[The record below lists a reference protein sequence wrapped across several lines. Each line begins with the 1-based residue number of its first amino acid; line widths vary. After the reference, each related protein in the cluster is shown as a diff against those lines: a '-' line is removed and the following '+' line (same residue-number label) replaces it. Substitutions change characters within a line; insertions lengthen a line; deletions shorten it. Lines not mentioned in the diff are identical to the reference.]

1 MDLNTL
7 EIPETTIVHLEFR
20 GEKLYSDNDK
30 NKPVTIELYSPA
42 ADVVVDYKKSVQ
54 RKTMLKLKKS
64 RNNSLDLTPDEIE
77 QQNID
82 RLVAFT
88 CDVKN
93 MELNGDKVTTKNI
106 RTVYENPNFGWLTD
120 QLAEKLNGWDD
131 FLG

>member
-42 ADVVVDYKKSVQ
+42 ADVVVAYKKSVQ

-77 QQNID
+77 EQNID

-88 CDVKN
+88 CDIKN

-120 QLAEKLNGWDD
+120 QLTERLNGWND